1 MHTPGRRARVLVA
14 IVMTLWTTL
23 QGATLVVAAVR
34 GGGPTDAFRF
44 AYTGMVVMALVALTV
59 VAWRWVARAGSW
71 LPAPPGNAPTSR
83 VVQDEPDPEEVPPRQ
98 RHSGLGGHEPPPT
111 RW

>member
-14 IVMTLWTTL
+14 VVMTLWTTL

-34 GGGPTDAFRF
+34 GGGPVDAFRF
-44 AYTGMVVMALVALTV
+44 TYTGMVEMALVVLTV

-71 LPAPPGNAPTSR
+71 RPGPPSDAFTSR
-83 VVQDEPDPEEVPPRQ
+83 VVQDPPDSEEVPPGP
-98 RHSGLGGHEPPPT
+98 RHSGLGGHEPPPS